1 MTEKKKWSKI
11 KGKSDFFQVSGGFEL
26 MGLCCML
33 IYSRTL
39 CNGIFYGVHYIC
51 KTESWGRLWIAK

>member
-1 MTEKKKWSKI
+1 
-11 KGKSDFFQVSGGFEL
+11 

-39 CNGIFYGVHYIC
+39 CNGIFYGVHYIG
-51 KTESWGRLWIAK
+51 KTESWGRSWIAK